1 MATYILIPTYN
12 ERENIASLINEILRL
27 KIKNLN
33 IAVVDDNSPDRT
45 WEIVEKLSRKN
56 KNIHILRRMKN
67 RGRGAAGKDG
77 FIYCLDKNAGIIVE
91 MDADFSHD
99 PRYIPQMIKELKNA
113 DIVLGSRR
121 VKGSKEIGRGMIR
134 RIITLGAN
142 LYIRLMLGIKVRDC
156 NSGFRAFSRKAMEK
170 INPKTL
176 ESKGPAIVQEVLFR
190 AHLKG
195 LKIKEIPITFINRKK
210 GKSKLGIRQ
219 LAMGYWMVSR
229 LKMLHLMGRL
239 R

>member
-1 MATYILIPTYN
+1 MKIVVSIPAYN
-12 ERENIASLINEILRL
+12 EEKTLASVIKRINAVTKKL
-27 KIKNLN
+27 KHKSEVI
-33 IAVVDDNSPDRT
+33 VVDDGSTDKT
-45 WEIVEKLSRKN
+45 AEIAKKAGAVVYSHPRNYGLGETFKTEIDKALERKADV
-56 KNIHILRRMKN
+56 IVHI
-67 RGRGAAGKDG
+67 
-77 FIYCLDKNAGIIVE
+77 
-91 MDADFSHD
+91 DADGQYM
-99 PRYIPQMIKELKNA
+99 PEEIPLLLEKIEKGA